1 MVIIGGGEPTLYRN
15 GKYHFQELVDE
26 VIDQNLKITLALTT
40 NGSIKP
46 PGDWPNKFDWIRV
59 SLDAATERTYK
70 NFRGKSSFS
79 KVVENFLSYLEYNAP
94 YVGISFLFAK
104 SNIHEYAK
112 VSNFIFNLVKKKSHT
127 TYTKSIFSIDPSG
140 GAHTTTINRL
150 PKPLRNS
157 RFKLLSKM

>member
-1 MVIIGGGEPTLYRN
+1 MRNIARLKPKSMVIIGGGEPTLYRN

-79 KVVENFLSYLEYNAP
+79 KVVENFLSYL
-94 YVGISFLFAK
+94 VRVQRTLC
-104 SNIHEYAK
+104 
-112 VSNFIFNLVKKKSHT
+112 
-127 TYTKSIFSIDPSG
+127 
-140 GAHTTTINRL
+140 
-150 PKPLRNS
+150 RN
-157 RFKLLSKM
+157 